1 MSVVV
6 VPPICG
12 RAYTFEYYNGGKWE
26 TRSTKCDERGPCIH
40 CRPLGQSLQDIGL
53 AIGEYGHGWASMVT
67 WNLTLAALMG
77 AAASQAIERER
88 FRSGVAANYNLA
100 AFGGPCP

>member
-1 MSVVV
+1 MSVTV
-6 VPPICG
+6 VPAPCG
-12 RAYTFEYYNGGKWE
+12 RTVRAPNG
-26 TRSTKCDERGPCIH
+26 CDWVCGDFAT
-40 CRPLGQSLQDIGL
+40 CRQCESLGDMLLDNAHDVGQYQDRL
-53 AIGEYGHGWASMVT
+53 ATLA